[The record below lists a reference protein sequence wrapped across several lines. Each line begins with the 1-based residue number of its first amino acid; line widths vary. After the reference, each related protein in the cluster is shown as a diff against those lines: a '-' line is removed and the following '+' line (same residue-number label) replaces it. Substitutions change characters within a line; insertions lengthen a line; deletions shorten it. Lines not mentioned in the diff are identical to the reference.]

1 MKAADL
7 PNAITVFRFL
17 LVPPVVLLLL
27 YERFSAA
34 LIVFGVAGVSDA
46 VDGFLAKRY
55 HWTSEL
61 GALID
66 PLADKL
72 LLVCSFVTL
81 GYLQLIP
88 LWLVATVILRDL
100 VIVGGALVYH
110 YRVEQLAAAPS
121 RVSKL
126 NTFAQILV
134 VLVVMFSRGIQPV
147 PLLWL
152 DMLFYMVL
160 ITTLWSGLDYVWT
173 WGRKAW
179 LKRDA

>member
-147 PLLWL
+147 PLQWL